1 MWQQPIYD
9 RTKADVSAGAD
20 KCYINAALLNRLE
33 GNSAYLAEL
42 LGPKIQT
49 KTWTPTDLLT
59 RSEMERILQNIQ
71 TLRDAYHTLP
81 GTPALPET
89 PSTLY
94 SDINT
99 MEQVQLLVNRSQPM
113 NKCLHNQLQ
122 TRLWR
127 NRQGHVFQIVSPK
140 TTDLDHPRC

>member
-20 KCYINAALLNRLE
+20 KCYVNAALLNRLE

-99 MEQVQLLVNRSQPM
+99 MEQVQWSM
-113 NKCLHNQLQ
+113 YE
-122 TRLWR
+122 LWR
-127 NRQGHVFQIVSPK
+127 GNAQRSYTGEICAGQTIGVI
-140 TTDLDHPRC
+140 

>member
-9 RTKADVSAGAD
+9 RTKADVSTDAD

-99 MEQVQLLVNRSQPM
+99 MEQVQWSM
-113 NKCLHNQLQ
+113 YE
-122 TRLWR
+122 LWR
-127 NRQGHVFQIVSPK
+127 RNTQRSYTGEICAGQTIGVI
-140 TTDLDHPRC
+140 

>member
-99 MEQVQLLVNRSQPM
+99 MEQVQWSM
-113 NKCLHNQLQ
+113 YE
-122 TRLWR
+122 LWR
-127 NRQGHVFQIVSPK
+127 RNEQRSYTGEICAGQTIGVI
-140 TTDLDHPRC
+140 

>member
-81 GTPALPET
+81 GTPALPEM

-99 MEQVQLLVNRSQPM
+99 MEQVQWSM
-113 NKCLHNQLQ
+113 YE
-122 TRLWR
+122 LWR
-127 NRQGHVFQIVSPK
+127 RNVQRSYTGEICAGQTIGVI
-140 TTDLDHPRC
+140 

>member
-42 LGPKIQT
+42 QGPKIQT
-49 KTWTPTDLLT
+49 KTWVPTDLLT

-71 TLRDAYHTLP
+71 TLRDAYYTLP

-89 PSTLY
+89 PNTLY

-99 MEQVQLLVNRSQPM
+99 MEQVQWSM
-113 NKCLHNQLQ
+113 YE
-122 TRLWR
+122 LWR
-127 NRQGHVFQIVSPK
+127 RNAQHSYTGEICAGQTIGVI
-140 TTDLDHPRC
+140 

>member
-33 GNSAYLAEL
+33 DNSAYLAEL

-49 KTWTPTDLLT
+49 KTWVPTDLLT

-99 MEQVQLLVNRSQPM
+99 MEQVLWSMYELWSRNTQRSYTGEI
-113 NKCLHNQLQ
+113 CAGQ
-122 TRLWR
+122 TI
-127 NRQGHVFQIVSPK
+127 GVI
-140 TTDLDHPRC
+140 

>member
-9 RTKADVSAGAD
+9 RTKADVSAGSD

-99 MEQVQLLVNRSQPM
+99 MERVQWSMYELWHRNAQRSYTGEI
-113 NKCLHNQLQ
+113 CAGQ
-122 TRLWR
+122 TI
-127 NRQGHVFQIVSPK
+127 GVI
-140 TTDLDHPRC
+140 

>member
-49 KTWTPTDLLT
+49 KTWVPTDLLT

-71 TLRDAYHTLP
+71 TLRDAYYTCREHRLCPRRPAPCTATSIRWSRCS
-81 GTPALPET
+81 GRCTSSGAETHNTATPAKSAP
-89 PSTLY
+89 
-94 SDINT
+94 D
-99 MEQVQLLVNRSQPM
+99 R
-113 NKCLHNQLQ
+113 
-122 TRLWR
+122 RLE
-127 NRQGHVFQIVSPK
+127 
-140 TTDLDHPRC
+140 